1 MKLTIGGFFS
11 MMKAIYW
18 PDVDEK
24 DDKEKEKRQEA
35 LENRLLQM
43 AASLGLFAGDNF
55 TRDLLWRRFQ

>member
-1 MKLTIGGFFS
+1 